1 MSFDPLLALILA
13 AVFGAVS
20 LAAAA
25 LLGAVAKSVGNTA
38 AAVPARAVPFA
49 WRALWPLIRM
59 FEPLT
64 AATLGPRARTRLQGT
79 LQQAGVASFL
89 DPARYRAAVLAA
101 GSTCGVALWLVFS
114 GMLAPLC
121 GAVLGGAVVSARI
134 RDRAQA
140 RTRALLRQLP
150 FYIDLITM
158 AVEAG
163 LSLPAAL
170 AQAVDRGPA
179 GPMRDELLRLLR
191 DLRAGRPREEAL
203 QAMASRL
210 QLAQVAS
217 LVAALITAHRQGA
230 SLGPILRAQAEQR
243 RSERFLRAEKLAM
256 EAPVKMLLPLAL
268 FIFPGTLVV
277 LLFPVLWRLVE
288 DGIL

>member
-1 MSFDPLLALILA
+1 MSADLHLLMILA
-13 AVFGAVS
+13 AVFGAVCCTGV
-20 LAAAA
+20 A
-25 LLGAVAKSVGNTA
+25 LGAAYANRPARAEAVSG
-38 AAVPARAVPFA
+38 AAVPIG
-49 WRALWPLIRM
+49 WRLIWPLVRLL
-59 FEPLT
+59 EPVA
-64 AATLGPRARTRLQGT
+64 AATLGPRSRTRLQGL
-79 LQQAGVASFL
+79 LQQAGVATFL
-89 DPARYRAAVLAA
+89 DPPRYRAAVGASSLIAAVVVFLVYPGVLMAA
-101 GSTCGVALWLVFS
+101 GAAFLAGTGVV
-114 GMLAPLC
+114 
-121 GAVLGGAVVSARI
+121 ARV

-158 AVEAG
+158 AVEGG

-179 GPMRDELLRLLR
+179 GPMRDELMRLLR
-191 DLRAGRPREEAL
+191 DLRAGRPREEAMH
-203 QAMASRL
+203 AMAARL
-210 QLAQVAS
+210 QLAPVGS
-217 LVAALITAHRQGA
+217 FVAALTTAHRQGA

-277 LLFPVLWRLVE
+277 LLFPVVWRLME
-288 DGIL
+288 QGIL